1 MSNVPLLLPILDP
14 MGRQNDGR
22 LFAPNVY
29 INRRDVDQRGSV
41 TGHLGSNR
49 RRAILQTLSSGKLR
63 QTLEALMSP
72 DELGEDEGRKE
83 EKTDMK

>member
-1 MSNVPLLLPILDP
+1 MLNVPLLLPILDP

-22 LFAPNVY
+22 MFAPNVY
-29 INRRDVDQRGSV
+29 INHRDVDQRGSV

-49 RRAILQTLSSGKLR
+49 HPAILQTLSPDKLP
-63 QTLEALMSP
+63 QT
-72 DELGEDEGRKE
+72 GEDERRKE